1 MVLSVHC
8 MYGDLTVQLNHIHT
22 LSILVVTSGAQE
34 VFICWFS
41 INSWTIQTIICPLLS

>member
-34 VFICWFS
+34 AFICWFS
-41 INSWTIQTIICPLLS
+41 INSCICIQMGSICF